1 MSSRD
6 RVPDVLPFTKADLRL
21 PMIVRKG
28 QRNSISGVQSKVLL
42 SMFRD
47 QDFMAPEFE
56 AHGYYSMPD
65 FMVLGR
71 AYGVDEKAVVGI
83 VGEYRDR
90 LPQVED
96 MVNHSLLSEY
106 AKAEYLRVFRDRL
119 AMFRDSV

>member
-1 MSSRD
+1 
-6 RVPDVLPFTKADLRL
+6 
-21 PMIVRKG
+21 
-28 QRNSISGVQSKVLL
+28 
-42 SMFRD
+42 MFRD
-47 QDFMAPEFE
+47 QDFMTPEFE
-56 AHGYYSMPD
+56 ALGYYSMPD
-65 FMVLGR
+65 FMALGR

-96 MVNHSLLSEY
+96 MVDHSLLSEY